1 MADYLSSREVAQYLR
16 LNLKKVYALVAEGQL
31 PAARISGKWLFPRE
45 LVDRWVAE
53 HTVYPPGGLMGS
65 LLDQM
70 LVLQGSDDWLLSRV
84 LERAA
89 AKLGRAVPTAAVGSL
104 GGLAAL
110 GEGRAHLASCHL
122 AAEAIRERAPGPAY
136 LFGLFTREQGILCRD
151 ARATGRGGLAALCL
165 PGLRVAVRQEGSGTA
180 RLVARLLAE
189 QGLTPAWTPVGPF
202 SSHLEVALAVR
213 SGAAD
218 AGVGIRVVAGLAGL
232 DFVPLAGE
240 EFDLAIPAAFMG
252 HARVARFLDFAVDE
266 LGAEARAGPAGY
278 GFAPLGRLSS
288 LPPPPTKGPT

>member
-1 MADYLSSREVAQYLR
+1 MVDYLSSREVAKYLK
-16 LNLKKVYALVAEGQL
+16 LNLKKVYSLVAEGQL

-65 LLDQM
+65 LLDRM
-70 LVLQGSDDWLLSRV
+70 LILQGSDDWLLSRV
-84 LERAA
+84 LERAS
-89 AKLGRAVPTAAVGSL
+89 AKLGRAVPAAAVGSL
-104 GGLAAL
+104 AGLAAL
-110 GEGRAHLASCHL
+110 GDGRAHLAACHL
-122 AAEAIRERAPGPAY
+122 APETVRDRAPGSTW
-136 LFGLFTREQGILCRD
+136 LFGLFSRQQGILCRD
-151 ARATGRGGLAALCL
+151 ARDSRLDGLAALCR

-180 RLVARLLAE
+180 RLLERLLAE

-202 SSHLEVALAVR
+202 SSHLEVALTVR

-232 DFVPLAGE
+232 DFVPLATE

-252 HARVARFLDFAVDE
+252 HPRVARFLAFAVDE
-266 LGAEARAGPAGY
+266 LSAEARQQPSGY
-278 GFAPLGRLSS
+278 GFGPLARLA
-288 LPPPPTKGPT
+288 PPPAAPGKGGP